1 MLPTKSIL
9 ISLVSTAFLA
19 VFFTGCSNVHT
30 PNIIGKETVRID
42 KQKSVQEGKFLK
54 VMFEFVNEDD
64 NEVEG
69 MVYQVEWIDAKGF
82 VKDSTAWKPLTII
95 GKQRIQ
101 VVEMTNL
108 PDIADYRIQIS
119 TPNK

>member
-1 MLPTKSIL
+1 MLATRSTL
-9 ISLVSTAFLA
+9 ISLISTALLLLSFS
-19 VFFTGCSNVHT
+19 GCSNGPT
-30 PNIIGKETVRID
+30 PIIGKETVRID

-54 VMFEFVNEDD
+54 VMFEFVNDD
-64 NEVEG
+64 TSKVEG
-69 MVYQVEWIDAKGF
+69 MVYQVEWMDAKGF
-82 VKDSTAWKPLTII
+82 VKDSTAWKPLTIV

>member
-1 MLPTKSIL
+1 MLAIKSII
-9 ISLVSTAFLA
+9 ISLVSTAFLLIS
-19 VFFTGCSNVHT
+19 FTGCSNSHS
-30 PNIIGKETVRID
+30 PNIIGKETVRVD

-64 NEVEG
+64 DEIEG

>member
-1 MLPTKSIL
+1 MLATKFNL
-9 ISLVSTAFLA
+9 ISLISTALLLVTFS
-19 VFFTGCSNVHT
+19 GCSNAN
-30 PNIIGKETVRID
+30 PLIIGKETVRID

-54 VMFEFVNEDD
+54 VMFEFVNEDND
-64 NEVEG
+64 NVEG
-69 MVYQVEWIDAKGF
+69 MVYQVEWMDAKGF

>member
-1 MLPTKSIL
+1 ML
-9 ISLVSTAFLA
+9 LVSFS
-19 VFFTGCSNVHT
+19 GCSNVHS
-30 PNIIGKETVRID
+30 PNIIGKETVLID

-54 VMFEFVNEDD
+54 VMFEFVNED
-64 NEVEG
+64 NNNVEG

-82 VKDSTAWKPLTII
+82 VKDSTAWKPLTIT

>member
-1 MLPTKSIL
+1 MLHIKSIIALL
-9 ISLVSTAFLA
+9 ISTVFLSTS
-19 VFFTGCSNVHT
+19 FTGCSNTHS
-30 PNIIGKETVRID
+30 PNIIGKKTVLID

-64 NEVEG
+64 DEVEG
-69 MVYQVEWIDAKGF
+69 MVYQVEWIDSKGF

-101 VVEMTNL
+101 VVEMTSL
-108 PDIADYRIQIS
+108 PEIADYRIQIS